1 MTLYTV
7 WYRILREAEDINIR
21 RKELWSRENVTGFTY
36 HKELAADTRYVF
48 AVTAWNK
55 WGESAFESDK
65 IFIVSTNFT
74 DSIKTTTLLQT
85 SKMWLCQIWKQG
97 FFYFYLKYISYE
109 GGGGEVCRLVYCFF
123 CAAMGVGKSLKTYKK
138 GGF

>member
-1 MTLYTV
+1 MIARNARWILRWSEIYSEGHLMTLYTV

-65 IFIVSTNFT
+65 IFIVLTNFT
-74 DSIKTTTLLQT
+74 DGVKTTTLLQT

-97 FFYFYLKYISYE
+97 VLFFE
-109 GGGGEVCRLVYCFF
+109 GHIV
-123 CAAMGVGKSLKTYKK
+123 
-138 GGF
+138 

>member
-36 HKELAADTRYVF
+36 YKQLAADTRYVF

-85 SKMWLCQIWKQG
+85 SKM
-97 FFYFYLKYISYE
+97 
-109 GGGGEVCRLVYCFF
+109 
-123 CAAMGVGKSLKTYKK
+123 
-138 GGF
+138 